1 MATRDSSG
9 KVLNVLAKN
18 IPWLL
23 GGSADLAHSNKTN
36 LTFEGAGDFFA
47 GEYGGGHIYFLV
59 CGPAL
64 GGPGNGPGG
73 SRLRAYS
80 APVFFLSTS
89 ILPPTRVS
97 SLLAHPSTFIFSH

>member
-47 GEYGGGHIYFLV
+47 GEYGGRHHHFWVGAHCHGAAV
-59 CGPAL
+59 
-64 GGPGNGPGG
+64 NGPSA
-73 SRLRAYS
+73 SRFRAFNP
-80 APVFFLSTS
+80 PVFYFFDYIPPTLRVA
-89 ILPPTRVS
+89 PPTRNPP
-97 SLLAHPSTFIFSH
+97 LFF